1 MRDAFGPTKAVQ
13 EDCLAGMGIERRSLP
28 SGDHASTREP
38 PQRAFHSTP
47 SASTTEPST
56 QPSLRRVSAKIFGSP
71 RGRPVAGSQSTRWM
85 VFEIRPVK

>member
-13 EDCLAGMGIERRSLP
+13 DDCFAGTAIERISWP
-28 SGDHASTREP
+28 SGDQASTRAP

-56 QPSLRRVSAKIFGSP
+56 QPSLRRVSAKIAGSP
-71 RGRPVAGSQSTRWM
+71 RGSPVAGSQSTRWM
-85 VFEIRPVK
+85 MLGVRPVK